1 MSFVTNPGSRP
12 GVSTIAR
19 SAPAAALVSITA
31 VLVAC
36 APSIPRAPAVAVSA
50 SELASTDVPVGDSPS
65 AIAVGEG
72 TTETQ
77 VEGVLETDDGAAR
90 GAEVVSIVGEDGVDR
105 TVEYVVDDLPVG
117 LAYPV
122 EGLVGQIN
130 GRPVFADEFLIPLE
144 SRILRIVA
152 EMPRPQAVQ
161 QVDLLVARRFQEYLN
176 SELIIAEAESRLS
189 PEQQQGVLAWLTSM
203 QEDMITS
210 RGGTRDSATSSIED
224 EFGLS
229 LEEFVSQ
236 RRSVALAQDLLRK
249 RVQPRAI
256 VSWRDVEQAYR
267 RNYAAYNPP
276 ANAQIGRI
284 RLHRQ
289 RQADQ
294 VVEATRLF
302 GEGKAFSAV
311 CEELQIPDGGA
322 WLDIELPAEGIQA
335 TSLAAAVKSRL
346 DPERPG
352 SVTTPLEQGPFI
364 SWFTVLGVEQ
374 PPGLSIYEP
383 SVQLALENELSSLR
397 LGQEQN
403 RYLAS
408 LKDRWVAGNIDQM
421 RDRLILIAR
430 SRYLSLP

>member
-1 MSFVTNPGSRP
+1 M
-12 GVSTIAR
+12 
-19 SAPAAALVSITA
+19 SITA

-77 VEGVLETDDGAAR
+77 VEGVLETDDGATR

-249 RVQPRAI
+249 RVSRER
-256 VSWRDVEQAYR
+256 SCR
-267 RNYAAYNPP
+267 
-276 ANAQIGRI
+276 G
-284 RLHRQ
+284 
-289 RQADQ
+289 
-294 VVEATRLF
+294 
-302 GEGKAFSAV
+302 
-311 CEELQIPDGGA
+311 
-322 WLDIELPAEGIQA
+322 A
-335 TSLAAAVKSRL
+335 TSSRPTGGTTRPTTLRQTRRSAAFGCIDNDRPTKSSR
-346 DPERPG
+346 RPG
-352 SVTTPLEQGPFI
+352 SSGR
-364 SWFTVLGVEQ
+364 GR
-374 PPGLSIYEP
+374 P
-383 SVQLALENELSSLR
+383 SPRCARNC
-397 LGQEQN
+397 
-403 RYLAS
+403 
-408 LKDRWVAGNIDQM
+408 
-421 RDRLILIAR
+421 R
-430 SRYLSLP
+430 SRTGERGWTSSFRRRGSRRPRSPPP